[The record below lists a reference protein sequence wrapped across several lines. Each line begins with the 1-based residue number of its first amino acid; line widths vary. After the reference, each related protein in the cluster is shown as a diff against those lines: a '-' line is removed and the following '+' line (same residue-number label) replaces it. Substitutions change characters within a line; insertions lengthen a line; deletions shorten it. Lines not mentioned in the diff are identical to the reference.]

1 MNASGKKRVS
11 WSGTSSALAFAVAA
25 ALLEFGNAPAFAQS
39 PAVAKFYAESNL
51 AIIMGGDPGGAHDLY
66 ARVLARH
73 YGKYIPGNPNIV
85 VQGKAG
91 ANGLVAA
98 NFVANNAPR
107 DGSVIAAVY
116 PANVMEPL
124 LQDGQGARYDSRE
137 LNWIGNIASLQLVC
151 SIWAENPIKTVADA
165 RSREVVVGA
174 AGPLSASSVL
184 PNVMNALIGTKF
196 RVVTGYQNQQLRLAV
211 ERREVEGICGWAYA
225 TLEAAAPD
233 WIAQGKLT
241 FLAQT
246 GLKRMAQLPNVP
258 LVSEFVQDEEAQA
271 IFRLLTY
278 REVLGRPYFAPPGVP
293 ADRLAALRDGFAKT
307 MSDPEYL
314 AEAKTSRQ
322 EVDFIDHVGMQKIV
336 TDAHAMPKTIL
347 ERFAKLT
354 RPAAAKK

>member
-1 MNASGKKRVS
+1 M
-11 WSGTSSALAFAVAA
+11 
-25 ALLEFGNAPAFAQS
+25 LLGLGNAPAFAQS
-39 PAVAKFYAESNL
+39 SAVAKFYAENNL

-73 YGKYIPGNPNIV
+73 YSRHIPGNPNII

-91 ANGLVAA
+91 ANGLVAT
-98 NFVANNAPR
+98 NFVANGAPR
-107 DGSVIAAVY
+107 DGSVIGAVY

-151 SIWAENPIKTVADA
+151 SIWGENPVKSVADA
-165 RSREVVVGA
+165 KAREVVVGA

-196 RVVTGYQNQQLRLAV
+196 RVVTGYQNNQLRLAV
-211 ERREVEGICGWAYA
+211 ERSEVEGICGWAFA
-225 TLEAAAPD
+225 TLEAVAPD
-233 WIAQGKLT
+233 WIAQGKLS

-258 LVSEFVQDEEAQA
+258 LVSEFVEDEEATS

-293 ADRLAALRDGFAKT
+293 TERLGALREAFAKT
-307 MSDPEYL
+307 MNDPQYL

-322 EVDFIDHVGMQKIV
+322 DVDFIDHTGMQKIIA
-336 TDAHAMPKTIL
+336 DAYAMPKSIL
-347 ERFAKLT
+347 DRFAKLT
-354 RPAAAKK
+354 KPASASAK